1 MNIRLASAPVSWGI
15 FEFEGMEPPYPWAQ
29 VLDEIAETGYVG
41 TELGPYGYL
50 PTDPVQLKSELDRRG
65 LQLLSAFV
73 PVDLVNPSA
82 HEKGVDTALQV
93 GRLLAALKA
102 PMLVLAD
109 NNGSVPELVKRA
121 GQRTGSHLTDWKYL
135 TDGVELIRRRVADE
149 LGLTTVFHHHCAGH
163 VETIEEVEAL
173 LERSQVQ
180 LCLDTGHWH
189 YAGGDAVE
197 CLRRWGSRVGYLHFK
212 DCHPEI
218 ARSCRQHG
226 LDYFAAVK
234 AGLFCPLG
242 EGEVDFPGL
251 LAELARQN
259 YDGWAVV
266 EQDVLVEDLEAPR
279 RFSQQNREYLQSI
292 GVTKE

>member
-15 FEFEGMEPPYPWAQ
+15 FEFEGMEPRYPWAQ
-29 VLDEIAETGYVG
+29 VLDEIAETGYLG

-50 PTDPVQLKSELDRRG
+50 PTDTGQLKTELDRRG

-73 PVDLVNPSA
+73 PVDLVDPAA
-82 HEKGVDTALQV
+82 HQKGLETALQV
-93 GRLLAALKA
+93 GRLLAALDA

-109 NNGSVPELVKRA
+109 NNGSVPELVKSA
-121 GQRTGSHLTDWKYL
+121 GQRAGTYLQDWKHL
-135 TDGVELIRRRVADE
+135 ADGVELVRRRVADE

-163 VETIEEVEAL
+163 VETMEEVEAL

-197 CLRRWGSRVGYLHFK
+197 CLKRWGSRVGYLHFK
-212 DCHPEI
+212 DCHAEI
-218 ARSCRQHG
+218 AQKCREQR

-242 EGEVDFPGL
+242 AGEVDFPGI
-251 LAELARQN
+251 LAELARQG

-266 EQDVLVEDLEAPR
+266 EQDVLVEDLDAPR

-292 GVTKE
+292 GLVKE

>member
-15 FEFEGMEPPYPWAQ
+15 FEFEGLEPRFPWAQ

-50 PTDPVQLKSELDRRG
+50 PTDSTQLKVELDRRN
-65 LQLLSAFV
+65 LRMLSAFV
-73 PVDLVNPSA
+73 PVDLTDPAA
-82 HEKGVDTALQV
+82 HQAGLETALQV
-93 GRLLAALKA
+93 GGLLAALGA
-102 PMLVLAD
+102 PLLVLAD
-109 NNGSVPELVKRA
+109 NNGSVPELVKQA
-121 GQRTGSHLTDWKYL
+121 GQRSGTYLKDWKNL
-135 TDGVELIRRRVADE
+135 ADGVELVRRRLADE

-163 VETIEEVEAL
+163 VETPEEVEAL

-189 YAGGDAVE
+189 YAGGDAVD
-197 CLRRWGSRVGYLHFK
+197 CLKRLGSRVGYLHFK

-218 ARSCRQHG
+218 AAHCRTHN
-226 LDYFAAVK
+226 LNYFEAVK

-242 EGEVDFPGL
+242 EGEVDFPGI
-251 LAELARQN
+251 LAELARQG

-292 GVTKE
+292 GLVKG